1 MAIKYYIKAAVS
13 EYQDKDGKAKKK
25 YQSIGIILETKNGLM
40 LKLETIPL
48 FSLKDGCLIAYLND
62 PEPIKDPFP
71 KSLADIP
78 DDLPFQENM
87 MSQYELIVIALSKW
101 ISPLDALHKAGTMKL
116 STRVGELRAKGYIIE
131 DRWHESRK
139 FKMYKLVSKP

>member
-62 PEPIKDPFP
+62 PEPKDAFP
-71 KSLADIP
+71 KTLADIP
-78 DDLPFQENM
+78 DDSFQENM

-116 STRVGELRAKGYIIE
+116 STRVGELRSKGYIIE

-139 FKMYKLVSKP
+139 FKMYRLVKKP

>member
-62 PEPIKDPFP
+62 PEPKDAFP
-71 KSLADIP
+71 KTLADIP
-78 DDLPFQENM
+78 DDAPFQEKM
-87 MSQYELIVIALSKW
+87 MTQYQLIVEALHKW

-116 STRVGELRAKGYIIE
+116 STRVGELRSKGYIIE

-139 FKMYKLVSKP
+139 FKMYRLVKKP

>member
-62 PEPIKDPFP
+62 PEPKDPFP
-71 KSLADIP
+71 KNLADIP
-78 DDLPFQENM
+78 DDMPF
-87 MSQYELIVIALSKW
+87 
-101 ISPLDALHKAGTMKL
+101 
-116 STRVGELRAKGYIIE
+116 
-131 DRWHESRK
+131 
-139 FKMYKLVSKP
+139 

>member
-1 MAIKYYIKAAVS
+1 MPHFK
-13 EYQDKDGKAKKK
+13 
-25 YQSIGIILETKNGLM
+25 
-40 LKLETIPL
+40 
-48 FSLKDGCLIAYLND
+48 
-62 PEPIKDPFP
+62 
-71 KSLADIP
+71 
-78 DDLPFQENM
+78 ENM

-139 FKMYKLVSKP
+139 FKMYKLVKKP

>member
-1 MAIKYYIKAAVS
+1 MGIRYYIKAAVS

-62 PEPIKDPFP
+62 PEPKDAFP
-71 KSLADIP
+71 KNLADIP
-78 DDLPFQENM
+78 DDMPF
-87 MSQYELIVIALSKW
+87 
-101 ISPLDALHKAGTMKL
+101 
-116 STRVGELRAKGYIIE
+116 
-131 DRWHESRK
+131 
-139 FKMYKLVSKP
+139 

>member
-62 PEPIKDPFP
+62 PETVKDAFP

-78 DDLPFQENM
+78 DNVPFWGQLCLQNDKKH
-87 MSQYELIVIALSKW
+87 S
-101 ISPLDALHKAGTMKL
+101 
-116 STRVGELRAKGYIIE
+116 
-131 DRWHESRK
+131 
-139 FKMYKLVSKP
+139 

>member
-1 MAIKYYIKAAVS
+1 MNKLGIRYYIKAAVS

-62 PEPIKDPFP
+62 PEPKDAFP
-71 KSLADIP
+71 KSLNDIP
-78 DDLPFQENM
+78 EDVPF
-87 MSQYELIVIALSKW
+87 
-101 ISPLDALHKAGTMKL
+101 
-116 STRVGELRAKGYIIE
+116 
-131 DRWHESRK
+131 
-139 FKMYKLVSKP
+139 